1 MKQAVKSLIEKLCA
15 TDAGLSRDQRK
26 VVKASRE
33 EIPSPPSC
41 QAIMS
46 NMLVELR
53 DFDKRLDQKLN
64 DVCIA
69 ERQGA

>member
-1 MKQAVKSLIEKLCA
+1 MKQAVKSLIEKLYA
-15 TDAGLSRDQRK
+15 TDAGLTANHRR

-46 NMLVELR
+46 NMLIELQ
-53 DFDKRLDQKLN
+53 DFDKRIDQKLN
-64 DVCIA
+64 AVCIA
-69 ERQGA
+69 EQQGA